1 MTRFAI
7 AGRSIWLATAF
18 ALSLGA
24 APTSASA
31 KPAKAKPATIL
42 TEQSRGL
49 VTAKVGVPVE
59 IRLQAQA
66 GTGFSWVPTRSAD
79 VLSEMK
85 PIRGSKVLAG
95 GAQVQRFQF
104 LANRKGTYLL
114 SFSYQQPWSGGTKGA
129 RTKTF
134 TIVAR

>member
-7 AGRSIWLATAF
+7 ARRSIWLATAF

-24 APTSASA
+24 APASASP
-31 KPAKAKPATIL
+31 KPAKAKPATVL
-42 TEQSRGL
+42 TEHSRGL
-49 VTAKVGVPVE
+49 VMAKVGEPIE

-66 GTGFSWVPTRSAD
+66 GTGFSWVPTRSTD
-79 VLSEMK
+79 VLTQMK
-85 PIRGSKVLAG
+85 PIRGSKALPG
-95 GAQVQRFQF
+95 GAEVQRFQF

-114 SFSYQQPWSGGTKGA
+114 SFSYQQPWTGGTKNA

-134 TIVAR
+134 TIIAR

>member
-1 MTRFAI
+1 MTRFAV
-7 AGRSIWLATAF
+7 ARRSMWLAPAF
-18 ALSLGA
+18 ALGLGA
-24 APTSASA
+24 APASASA

-66 GTGFSWVPTRSAD
+66 GTGFSWVPTRSTD
-79 VLSEMK
+79 VVTQMK
-85 PIRGSKVLAG
+85 PIRGSKALPG

-104 LANRKGTYLL
+104 VANRKGTYLL
-114 SFSYQQPWSGGTKGA
+114 SFSYQQPWSGGTKNA

-134 TIVAR
+134 TIIAR